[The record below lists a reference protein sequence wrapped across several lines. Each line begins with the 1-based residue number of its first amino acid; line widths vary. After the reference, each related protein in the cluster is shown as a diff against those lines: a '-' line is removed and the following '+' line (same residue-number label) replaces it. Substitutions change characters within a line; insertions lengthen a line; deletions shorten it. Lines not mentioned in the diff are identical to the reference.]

1 MLRHASFTAVNEVVR
16 VRRPA
21 SPNGSA
27 MFPILLVVATVSLY
41 AVIDGLAKVMVQDM
55 DVLQIIWSRF
65 AFALPLLPVIVGR
78 RWPELLRVERP
89 GLQIARGLIPIVA
102 GISIV
107 VALRVMP
114 LADATALMFVSPL
127 MLTAL
132 AVPLLKE
139 HVGLHR
145 WSAVVIGFVGVLV
158 IVRPGSTT
166 MQWAALLPLLTAFL
180 YALYQIATRVLS
192 RTTPPLVTFA
202 YMVAVG
208 TAGSTLAL
216 PFVWRTPDALGWA
229 MMAASGLLHGLAHYL
244 VTRAFALAP
253 AAILAPF
260 NYAQL
265 IGATAF
271 GYFIFGD
278 LPDRWTIVGALV
290 IVGAGLYVA
299 YRERRLAR
307 LSGTPAHR
315 SS

>member
-1 MLRHASFTAVNEVVR
+1 
-16 VRRPA
+16 
-21 SPNGSA
+21 
-27 MFPILLVVATVSLY
+27 MFPILLVIAAVSLF
-41 AVIDGLAKVMVQDM
+41 AVIDGLAKLMVQDM

-65 AFALPLLPVIVGR
+65 AFALPLLPIIVGR
-78 RWPELLRVERP
+78 RWPELLRTERP
-89 GLQIARGLIPIVA
+89 GLQIARGLIPIAA
-102 GISIV
+102 GGAIV
-107 VALRVMP
+107 FALRVMP

-139 HVGLHR
+139 RVGLHR
-145 WSAVVIGFVGVLV
+145 WSAVIVGFLGVLV
-158 IVRPGSTT
+158 IVRPGGGA

-180 YALYQIATRVLS
+180 YALYQIATRILS
-192 RTTPPLVTFA
+192 RSTPPLATFT
-202 YMVAVG
+202 YMVFIG
-208 TAGSTLAL
+208 TAVSTLAL
-216 PFVWRTPDALGWA
+216 PFVWRAPDALGWA

-271 GYFIFGD
+271 GYLMFGD
-278 LPDRWTIVGALV
+278 LPDRWTIRGALV
-290 IVGAGLYVA
+290 IVAAGLYVA

-307 LSGTPAHR
+307 FSGTPVHR

>member
-1 MLRHASFTAVNEVVR
+1 
-16 VRRPA
+16 
-21 SPNGSA
+21 
-27 MFPILLVVATVSLY
+27 MFPILLVIAAVSLY

-55 DVLQIIWSRF
+55 DVMQIIWSRF
-65 AFALPLLPVIVGR
+65 AFALPLLPFIVGR
-78 RWPELLRVERP
+78 RWPELFDTERP
-89 GLQIARGLIPIVA
+89 GLQIARGLIPIVG

-107 VALRVMP
+107 LALGTMP

-139 HVGLHR
+139 RVGLHR
-145 WSAVVIGFVGVLV
+145 WSAVVIGFLGVLV
-158 IVRPGSTT
+158 IVRPGGTT

-202 YMVAVG
+202 YMVVVG

-271 GYFIFGD
+271 GYFVFGD

-290 IVGAGLYVA
+290 IVAAGLYVA

>member
-1 MLRHASFTAVNEVVR
+1 ML
-16 VRRPA
+16 
-21 SPNGSA
+21 
-27 MFPILLVVATVSLY
+27 PILLVIAAVTLY
-41 AVIDGLAKVMVQDM
+41 AVIDALAKVMVQDM

-65 AFALPLLPVIVGR
+65 AFALPLLPLFVGS
-78 RWPELLRVERP
+78 RWTELWRTDRP
-89 GLQIARGLIPIVA
+89 GLQVARGLIPVIA
-102 GISIV
+102 GIAIV
-107 VALRVMP
+107 LALKVMP

-139 HVGLHR
+139 RVGLHR
-145 WSAVVIGFVGVLV
+145 WTAVVVGFLGVLV
-158 IVRPGSTT
+158 IVRPGGET
-166 MQWAALLPLLTAFL
+166 MQWAALLPLVTAFL

-192 RTTPPLVTFA
+192 RSTPAPTTFA

-208 TAGSTLAL
+208 TVASSLAL
-216 PFVWRTPDALGWA
+216 PFVWRTPDAMGWA

-253 AAILAPF
+253 AAVLAPY

-265 IGATAF
+265 VGASLIGYAAF
-271 GYFIFGD
+271 GH
-278 LPDRWTIVGALV
+278 LPDGWTVGGAVIIVA
-290 IVGAGLYVA
+290 AGLYVA

-307 LSGTPAHR
+307 LSGSPAHR

>member
-1 MLRHASFTAVNEVVR
+1 
-16 VRRPA
+16 
-21 SPNGSA
+21 
-27 MFPILLVVATVSLY
+27 MFPILLVVAAVTLY
-41 AVIDGLAKVMVQDM
+41 ATIDGLAKVMAQDM

-65 AFALPLLPVIVGR
+65 VFALPLLPVIVGR
-78 RWPELLRVERP
+78 RWPELLHVERP
-89 GLQIARGLIPIVA
+89 GLLIARGLIPIVA

-107 VALRVMP
+107 LALKVMP

-139 HVGLHR
+139 RVGLHR
-145 WSAVVIGFVGVLV
+145 WSAVIIGFVGVLV
-158 IVRPGSTT
+158 IVRPGGSAL
-166 MQWAALLPLLTAFL
+166 QWTALLPLLTAFL

-192 RTTPPLVTFA
+192 RTTAPLVSFA
-202 YMVAVG
+202 YMVVVG

-216 PFVWRTPDALGWA
+216 PFVWRTPDGLGWA

-265 IGATAF
+265 IGATAL
-271 GYFIFGD
+271 GYFIFHD

-290 IVGAGLYVA
+290 IVAAGLYVA
-299 YRERRLAR
+299 YRERRLRALAG

-315 SS
+315 SF

>member
-1 MLRHASFTAVNEVVR
+1 
-16 VRRPA
+16 
-21 SPNGSA
+21 
-27 MFPILLVVATVSLY
+27 MFPILLVVAAVTLY
-41 AVIDGLAKVMVQDM
+41 ATIDGLAKLMVQDM
-55 DVLQIIWSRF
+55 DVLQIIWARF

-78 RWPELLRVERP
+78 RWPELFGAERP
-89 GLQIARGLIPIVA
+89 GLLIARGLIPIVG

-107 VALRVMP
+107 LALSTMP

-139 HVGLHR
+139 RVGLHR
-145 WSAVVIGFVGVLV
+145 WSAVIIGFLGVLV
-158 IVRPGSTT
+158 IVRPGGGT

-192 RTTPPLVTFA
+192 RTTPPLVSFA
-202 YMVAVG
+202 YMVIVG

-265 IGATAF
+265 IGATVF
-271 GYFIFGD
+271 GYFVFGD
-278 LPDRWTIVGALV
+278 LPDRWAIVGALI
-290 IVGAGLYVA
+290 IVAAGLYVA
-299 YRERRLAR
+299 YRERRLRA
-307 LSGTPAHR
+307 LPAVPIPQG
-315 SS
+315 S

>member
-1 MLRHASFTAVNEVVR
+1 
-16 VRRPA
+16 
-21 SPNGSA
+21 
-27 MFPILLVVATVSLY
+27 MFPILLVIAAVSLY

-55 DVLQIIWSRF
+55 DVMQIIWSRYV
-65 AFALPLLPVIVGR
+65 FALPLLPFVVGR
-78 RWPELLRVERP
+78 RWPELFATERP
-89 GLQIARGLIPIVA
+89 GLQVARGLLPIVG
-102 GISIV
+102 GIAIV
-107 VALRVMP
+107 LALGTMP

-132 AVPLLKE
+132 VVPLLKE
-139 HVGLHR
+139 RVGLHR
-145 WSAVVIGFVGVLV
+145 WSAVVIGFLGVLI
-158 IVRPGSTT
+158 IVRPGGTT

-192 RTTPPLVTFA
+192 RTTPSLVTFA
-202 YMVAVG
+202 YMVVVG

-271 GYFIFGD
+271 GYFVFGD

-290 IVGAGLYVA
+290 IVAAGLYVA
-299 YRERRLAR
+299 YRERWRRTLAAIEAAQD
-307 LSGTPAHR
+307 S
-315 SS
+315 

>member
-27 MFPILLVVATVSLY
+27 MFPILLVVAAVSLY

-208 TAGSTLAL
+208 
-216 PFVWRTPDALGWA
+216 WA

>member
-1 MLRHASFTAVNEVVR
+1 ML
-16 VRRPA
+16 
-21 SPNGSA
+21 
-27 MFPILLVVATVSLY
+27 PILLVIAAVTLY

-55 DVLQIIWSRF
+55 DVLQIIWARF
-65 AFALPLLPVIVGR
+65 TFALPLLPFIIGR
-78 RWPELLRVERP
+78 RWSELLHVQRT
-89 GLQIARGLIPIVA
+89 GLLVARGLIPIVG

-107 VALRVMP
+107 LALSTMP

-139 HVGLHR
+139 RVGLHR
-145 WSAVVIGFVGVLV
+145 WSAVVIGFLGVLV
-158 IVRPGSTT
+158 VVRPGRGA
-166 MQWAALLPLLTAFL
+166 MQGAALLPLLTAFL

-192 RTTPPLVTFA
+192 RTTPAFVSFS
-202 YMVAVG
+202 YMVVVG
-208 TAGSTLAL
+208 TAGSTLVL

-265 IGATAF
+265 IGATVF
-271 GYFIFGD
+271 GYLVFRD

-290 IVGAGLYVA
+290 IVAAGLYVA

>member
-1 MLRHASFTAVNEVVR
+1 ML
-16 VRRPA
+16 
-21 SPNGSA
+21 
-27 MFPILLVVATVSLY
+27 PILLVIAAVTLY
-41 AVIDGLAKVMVQDM
+41 AVIDALAKVMVQDM

-65 AFALPLLPVIVGR
+65 AFALPLLPLFVGS
-78 RWPELLRVERP
+78 RWTELWRTDRP
-89 GLQIARGLIPIVA
+89 GLQVARGLIPVIA
-102 GISIV
+102 GIAIV
-107 VALRVMP
+107 LALKVMP

-139 HVGLHR
+139 RVGLHR
-145 WSAVVIGFVGVLV
+145 WTAVVVGFLGVLV
-158 IVRPGSTT
+158 IVRPGGET
-166 MQWAALLPLLTAFL
+166 MQWAALLPLVTAFL

-192 RTTPPLVTFA
+192 RSTPAPTTFA

-208 TAGSTLAL
+208 TVASSLAL
-216 PFVWRTPDALGWA
+216 PFVWRTPDAMGWA

-253 AAILAPF
+253 AAVLAPY

-265 IGATAF
+265 VGASLIGYAAF
-271 GYFIFGD
+271 GH
-278 LPDRWTIVGALV
+278 LPDGWTIGGAV
-290 IVGAGLYVA
+290 IIVAAGLYVA

-307 LSGTPAHR
+307 LSGSPAHR

>member
-1 MLRHASFTAVNEVVR
+1 MTGSYDLAIVGGGFAGLVCARSAALRGLRTVVLER
-16 VRRPA
+16 QPA
-21 SPNGSA
+21 PGHR
-27 MFPILLVVATVSLY
+27 IHTTGLLVKEVAERWEAPPRLTRRIRGVRLYGPSLSF
-41 AVIDGLAKVMVQDM
+41 IDLESPGYYFLATDTP
-55 DVLQIIWSRF
+55 R
-65 AFALPLLPVIVGR
+65 
-78 RWPELLRVERP
+78 
-89 GLQIARGLIPIVA
+89 
-102 GISIV
+102 
-107 VALRVMP
+107 
-114 LADATALMFVSPL
+114 LMFVSPL

-139 HVGLHR
+139 RVGLHR
-145 WSAVVIGFVGVLV
+145 WSAVVIGFLGVLI
-158 IVRPGSTT
+158 IVRPGGTT

-192 RTTPPLVTFA
+192 RTTPSLVTFA
-202 YMVAVG
+202 YMVVVG

-216 PFVWRTPDALGWA
+216 PFVWRTPDALGWV

-271 GYFIFGD
+271 GYFVFGD

-290 IVGAGLYVA
+290 IVAAGLYVA
-299 YRERRLAR
+299 YRERWRRTLAAIEAAQD
-307 LSGTPAHR
+307 S
-315 SS
+315 

>member
-1 MLRHASFTAVNEVVR
+1 ML
-16 VRRPA
+16 
-21 SPNGSA
+21 
-27 MFPILLVVATVSLY
+27 PILLVIAAVTLY
-41 AVIDGLAKVMVQDM
+41 AVIDALAKVMVQDM

-65 AFALPLLPVIVGR
+65 AFALPLLPLFVGS
-78 RWPELLRVERP
+78 RWTELWRTDRP
-89 GLQIARGLIPIVA
+89 GLQVARGLVPVIA
-102 GISIV
+102 GIAIV
-107 VALRVMP
+107 LALKVMP

-139 HVGLHR
+139 RVGLHR
-145 WSAVVIGFVGVLV
+145 WTAVVVGFLGVLV
-158 IVRPGSTT
+158 IVRPGGET
-166 MQWAALLPLLTAFL
+166 MQWAALLPLVTAFL

-192 RTTPPLVTFA
+192 RSTPAPTTFA

-208 TAGSTLAL
+208 TVASSLAL
-216 PFVWRTPDALGWA
+216 PFVWRTPDAMGWA

-253 AAILAPF
+253 AAVLAPY

-265 IGATAF
+265 VGASLIGYAAF
-271 GYFIFGD
+271 GH
-278 LPDRWTIVGALV
+278 LPDGWTVGGAVIIVA
-290 IVGAGLYVA
+290 AGLYVA

-307 LSGTPAHR
+307 LSGSPAHR

>member
-1 MLRHASFTAVNEVVR
+1 ML
-16 VRRPA
+16 
-21 SPNGSA
+21 
-27 MFPILLVVATVSLY
+27 PILLVIAAVTLY
-41 AVIDGLAKVMVQDM
+41 AVIDALAKVMVQDM

-65 AFALPLLPVIVGR
+65 AFALPLLPLFVGS
-78 RWPELLRVERP
+78 RWTELWRTDRP
-89 GLQIARGLIPIVA
+89 GLQVARGLVPVIA
-102 GISIV
+102 GIAIV
-107 VALRVMP
+107 LALKVMP

-139 HVGLHR
+139 RVGLHR
-145 WSAVVIGFVGVLV
+145 WTAVVVGFLGVLV
-158 IVRPGSTT
+158 IVRPGGET
-166 MQWAALLPLLTAFL
+166 MQWAALLPLVTAFL

-192 RTTPPLVTFA
+192 RSTPAPTTFA

-208 TAGSTLAL
+208 TVASSLAL
-216 PFVWRTPDALGWA
+216 PFVWRTPDAMGWA

-253 AAILAPF
+253 AAVLAPY

-265 IGATAF
+265 VGASLIGYAAF
-271 GYFIFGD
+271 GH
-278 LPDRWTIVGALV
+278 LPDGWTIGGAV
-290 IVGAGLYVA
+290 IIVAAGLYVA

-307 LSGTPAHR
+307 LSGSPAHR

>member
-1 MLRHASFTAVNEVVR
+1 
-16 VRRPA
+16 
-21 SPNGSA
+21 
-27 MFPILLVVATVSLY
+27 MFPILLVIAAVTLY
-41 AVIDGLAKVMVQDM
+41 AIIDGLAKVMVQDM

-65 AFALPLLPVIVGR
+65 FFALPLLPVIVGR
-78 RWPELLRVERP
+78 RWPDLLQVERP

-102 GISIV
+102 GISV
-107 VALRVMP
+107 VLALRVMP

-139 HVGLHR
+139 YVGLHR
-145 WSAVVIGFVGVLV
+145 WSAVIVGFLGVLV
-158 IVRPGSTT
+158 IVRPGGGA

-202 YMVAVG
+202 WMVIVG

-216 PFVWRTPDALGWA
+216 PFVWRTPGALGWA
-229 MMAASGLLHGLAHYL
+229 LMAASGLLHGLAHYL

-265 IGATAF
+265 IGATAI
-271 GYFIFGD
+271 GYLLFGD
-278 LPDRWTIVGALV
+278 LPDRWTLVGALV
-290 IVGAGLYVA
+290 IVAAGLYVA
-299 YRERRLAR
+299 HRERRLRAPAAMP
-307 LSGTPAHR
+307 TP
-315 SS
+315 

>member
-1 MLRHASFTAVNEVVR
+1 ML
-16 VRRPA
+16 
-21 SPNGSA
+21 
-27 MFPILLVVATVSLY
+27 PILLIIAAVTLY

-65 AFALPLLPVIVGR
+65 AFALPLLPIIVGR
-78 RWPELLRVERP
+78 RWPELLRTERP
-89 GLQIARGLIPIVA
+89 GLQIARGVIPIVA
-102 GISIV
+102 GAAVV

-114 LADATALMFVSPL
+114 LADVTALMFVSPL

-139 HVGLHR
+139 RVGLHR
-145 WSAVVIGFVGVLV
+145 WSAVIVGFLGVLV
-158 IVRPGSTT
+158 IVRPGGGA
-166 MQWAALLPLLTAFL
+166 MQWTALLPLLTAFL
-180 YALYQIATRVLS
+180 YALYQIATRILS
-192 RTTPPLVTFA
+192 RSTPPLATFT
-202 YMVAVG
+202 YMVLIG
-208 TAGSTLAL
+208 TAVSTLAL

-271 GYFIFGD
+271 GYFVFGD

>member
-1 MLRHASFTAVNEVVR
+1 ML
-16 VRRPA
+16 
-21 SPNGSA
+21 
-27 MFPILLVVATVSLY
+27 PILLVIAAVTLY
-41 AVIDGLAKVMVQDM
+41 AVIDALAKVMVQDM

-65 AFALPLLPVIVGR
+65 AFALPLLPLFVGS
-78 RWPELLRVERP
+78 RWTELWRTDRP
-89 GLQIARGLIPIVA
+89 GLQVARGLVPVIA
-102 GISIV
+102 GIAIV
-107 VALRVMP
+107 LALKVMP

-139 HVGLHR
+139 RVGLHR
-145 WSAVVIGFVGVLV
+145 WTAVVVGFLGVLV
-158 IVRPGSTT
+158 IVRPGGET
-166 MQWAALLPLLTAFL
+166 MQWAALLPLVTAFL

-192 RTTPPLVTFA
+192 RSTPAPTTFA

-208 TAGSTLAL
+208 MVASSLAL
-216 PFVWRTPDALGWA
+216 PFVWRTPDAMGWA

-253 AAILAPF
+253 AAVLAPY

-265 IGATAF
+265 VGASLIGYAAF
-271 GYFIFGD
+271 GH
-278 LPDRWTIVGALV
+278 LPDGWTIGGAV
-290 IVGAGLYVA
+290 IIVAAGLYVA

-307 LSGTPAHR
+307 LSGSPAHR